1 MENPANA
8 VNGTVQYV
16 RLGRIESSK
25 NPRKYFDEKKMLEL
39 ENSVAE
45 HGVIQP
51 VLLRIPEEDGGSY
64 QLIAGGRRYRAALKV
79 LGEMYQ
85 IPALCKRMTDAEATR
100 LALIENIQRDDMSPT
115 EEAEAAAEVL
125 GQCDADRAEA
135 ARVLGWP
142 LQKLE
147 KRLALMNCS
156 ASVRDALT
164 ERKILLGHA
173 ELLATAP
180 KEKQDVVL
188 KKLLEAPALIPVPQ
202 FKASLEQASKELAS
216 AIFLK
221 DDCAGCKHS
230 SANQQEMF
238 AEAITSGRCTNGSC
252 YDKKTQEHLEG
263 LKSQL
268 TEDFP
273 VVRIINVG
281 ENNTLTVLKSEGVD
295 GVGVEQAALCKACAK
310 YGAAVSN
317 IPGKLG
323 TVYRN
328 VCFDVACN
336 TQKVAANIKATKAAS
351 TPKESTQTVAKK
363 QAGASTS
370 TATASAAQPAKKQA
384 SVQDSQRVIDYRI
397 KVWRT
402 AIKKQLLVDANNNLS
417 MLISVL
423 MTVGGSNVSSTKL
436 AAAFQKLA
444 GAEVSHGD
452 VKGAA
457 MAMASASD
465 EVRQKMLSGVVVS
478 IMDSIESRH
487 LAGIMAFLQVD
498 LTRHWKLNEEYLNLL
513 TKSEIEV
520 VAAELGLKDAMG
532 DQYSKAASGKKDA
545 FVKSLLNVDGFDYT
559 GKVVSV
565 LQYQQ

>member
-1 MENPANA
+1 MEN
-8 VNGTVQYV
+8 VNSTNQSIQYV
-16 RLGRIESSK
+16 RLNKITLGN
-25 NPRKYFDEKKMLEL
+25 NPRKYFDDKEMSEI
-39 ENSVAE
+39 EASIAE

-51 VLLRIPEEDGGSY
+51 VLLRIPEEEDENY
-64 QLIAGGRRYRAALKV
+64 VLVAGGRRYRAAMKV
-79 LGEMYQ
+79 FGAAYE
-85 IPALCKRMTDAEATR
+85 IPALCKRMTNAEADM
-100 LALIENIQRDDMSPT
+100 LALTENIQRADMSPT
-115 EEAEAAAEVL
+115 EEAEAASKIL
-125 GQCDADRAEA
+125 GQCNADREET
-135 ARVLGWP
+135 ARVLGWN

-156 ASVRDALT
+156 ASVRDALN

-180 KEKQDVVL
+180 KEKQDVVI
-188 KKLLEAPALIPVPQ
+188 KKLLEAPTLISVQ
-202 FKASLEQASKELAS
+202 NFKASLEQSSKELAS

-221 DDCAGCKHS
+221 DDCAGCKHAS
-230 SANQQEMF
+230 TNQQEMF

-252 YDKKTQEHLEG
+252 YDKKTLDHIEG
-263 LKSQL
+263 LKTQL
-268 TEDFP
+268 TDEYP

-295 GVGVEQAALCKACAK
+295 GVGSEQAASCKACAK

-317 IPGKLG
+317 IPGKRG
-323 TVYRN
+323 VVYRN

-336 TQKVAANIKATKAAS
+336 TQKVAANIKVTKAAS
-351 TPKESTQTVAKK
+351 TPKDSTQPVAKK
-363 QAGASTS
+363 QVGASTS
-370 TATASAAQPAKKQA
+370 TATASAAQPVKKQA

-402 AIKKQLLVDANNNLS
+402 AIKKELLIDANNNLS
-417 MLISVL
+417 MLIGIL

-436 AAAFQKLA
+436 ASAFQKLA
-444 GAEVSHGD
+444 GTEVMHGD
-452 VKGAA
+452 VKVAA
-457 MAMASASD
+457 VAMASASD
-465 EVRQKMLSGVVVS
+465 EVRQKMLLGVVVS
-478 IMDSIESRH
+478 ITDSMDSRH

-498 LTRHWKLNEEYLNLL
+498 LKRYWKLNEEYLNLL

-532 DQYSKAASGKKDA
+532 DQYSKASIGKKDA

-559 GKVVSV
+559 GKVANV